1 MTLQRSLVP
10 LGIGFVIALSLALL
24 LAVGWLGAPGQDV
37 IDLIRYLLTSG
48 LISLGLGLMGLAW
61 LRRGQSRLWV
71 QVTLTYTLGVV
82 IALFNIFLT
91 AQLMFIS
98 ADHDLVLLVLLLAF
112 AAVISLALGYTL
124 ARVMSQRVVSLCAG
138 ARAVADGDLAARVA
152 VDGRDELADLA
163 LEFNRMAGQLA
174 TAASER
180 NRLED
185 SRRELFAAISHDL
198 RTPLASLRAMIE
210 ALDDGVVVDPTTTR
224 RYLGTMRN
232 QITHLNELIDDLF
245 ELAQLESGVLTL
257 DLIPISARDLISD
270 TIEAM
275 QPQASQKGVAL
286 SGSVTAEVGTVLAAP
301 QKLERALYNLVS
313 NAIRHTPADGK
324 VMLLVDVGSPS
335 GILFEVRDTGEGIA
349 PSDLP
354 HVFERFYRGE
364 KSRSRATGGAG
375 LGLAITRGII
385 EAHGGTIEIESEP
398 GHGTSVRFALRAA
411 R

>member
-1 MTLQRSLVP
+1 MTLQRSVLP

-24 LAVGWLGAPGQDV
+24 LAVGWLGAPNQDV
-37 IDLIRYLLTSG
+37 VDLLRYLLTSG

-124 ARVMSQRVVSLCAG
+124 ARVMSQRVINLCVG
-138 ARAVADGDLAARVA
+138 ARAVADGDLAARVP

-163 LEFNRMAGQLA
+163 CEFNRMAGQLA

-180 NRLED
+180 DRLED
-185 SRRELFAAISHDL
+185 SRRELFASISHDL

-210 ALDDGVVVDPTTTR
+210 ALDDGLVVDPATTR

-245 ELAQLESGVLTL
+245 ELAQLESGAVTL
-257 DLIPISARDLISD
+257 ELIPISARDLISD

-275 QPQASQKGVAL
+275 RPQAAQKGVAL
-286 SGSVTAEVGTVLAAP
+286 SGSVAAEVGAVLASP

-313 NAIRHTPADGK
+313 NAIRHTPAGGE
-324 VMLLVDVGSPS
+324 VTLLVSSQPP

-349 PSDLP
+349 PADLP

-375 LGLAITRGII
+375 LGLAITRGIV
-385 EAHGGTIEIESEP
+385 EAHGGTIEIASEP
-398 GHGTSVRFALRAA
+398 GHGTNVRFALQVA